1 MMELLAIQLVASLI
15 FVAMILVKSKPSLA
29 SWRVCLAS
37 LFWGA
42 VGVFCIAPLV
52 VIQSV
57 LTFFL
62 VGLLTAG
69 KAERSVCVKVTWT
82 CAVVAFGITLTLIGV
97 EVRDGLAIRAEFPF
111 VPISHRLNYEQ
122 KSSGVIDEAVLE
134 LAADTLKRLTRLEA
148 NIPGNDRIYRL
159 RQLHSDQ
166 YVEFIMNIGFGS
178 DRMPGPR
185 RSSLVLPDDD
195 PVQFPERPADVDPT
209 TAAQPP
215 DLLAGQS
222 PMVPKLSLP
231 ALHESGLMDFGH
243 PVRFGL
249 ILSRDKVSGFE
260 PHMLTKLWSQS
271 FPVTLAEWQL
281 SHLDLVSLLKFA
293 EPRVYLSE
301 HLPRMD
307 ELRNAETRPVD
318 DFEQRALQQLR
329 DGEDIVIDQQIK
341 QVPYGAHQIIGSNWE
356 L

>member
-1 MMELLAIQLVASLI
+1 
-15 FVAMILVKSKPSLA
+15 
-29 SWRVCLAS
+29 
-37 LFWGA
+37 
-42 VGVFCIAPLV
+42 
-52 VIQSV
+52 
-57 LTFFL
+57 
-62 VGLLTAG
+62 
-69 KAERSVCVKVTWT
+69 
-82 CAVVAFGITLTLIGV
+82 
-97 EVRDGLAIRAEFPF
+97 
-111 VPISHRLNYEQ
+111 
-122 KSSGVIDEAVLE
+122 
-134 LAADTLKRLTRLEA
+134 
-148 NIPGNDRIYRL
+148 
-159 RQLHSDQ
+159 
-166 YVEFIMNIGFGS
+166 
-178 DRMPGPR
+178 
-185 RSSLVLPDDD
+185 
-195 PVQFPERPADVDPT
+195 
-209 TAAQPP
+209 
-215 DLLAGQS
+215 
-222 PMVPKLSLP
+222 MVPKLSLP

-329 DGEDIVIDQQIK
+329 DGEDIVIDQQINTIRMMGAVRAAK
-341 QVPYGAHQIIGSNWE
+341 QCLDCHSVRRGELLGAFSYLLDRKQPIRLNKADRRSANASGRIQEAG